1 MSLGIPCE
9 EEIGIPAPSKYTYLD
24 WFVTVSM
31 SGMHRL
37 NLDHTRMAFVVGP
50 GRWLSYIWAR
60 ALIVLHFVG

>member
-31 SGMHRL
+31 SGMHL
-37 NLDHTRMAFVVGP
+37 ITFVHTRVTFVVGP
-50 GRWLSYIWAR
+50 GR
-60 ALIVLHFVG
+60 

>member
-31 SGMHRL
+31 SGMHQVAM
-37 NLDHTRMAFVVGP
+37 DHTQMSFVVGL
-50 GRWLSYIWAR
+50 GRWT
-60 ALIVLHFVG
+60 